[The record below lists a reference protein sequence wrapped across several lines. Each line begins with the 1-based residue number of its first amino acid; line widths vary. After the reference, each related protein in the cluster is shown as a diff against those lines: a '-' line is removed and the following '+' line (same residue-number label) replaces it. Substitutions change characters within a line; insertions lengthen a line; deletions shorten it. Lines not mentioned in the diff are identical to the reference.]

1 MKYIF
6 SFIGISV
13 AAWSS
18 AQEMLF
24 PIGHFPDVVIP
35 SSYKSAAIDT
45 LSLPFFDDFSIDKFK
60 GTSEKA
66 LWIDR
71 NVYVNNRFPVN
82 QPTAGVATFDG
93 LDATGYPYD
102 FSSKTTYGKADYL
115 TSAPI
120 DLNFPASDSI
130 YLSFF
135 AQAGAQL
142 TGYGPRAKDSL
153 LVEFKNVTTGEWERV
168 WRKPGKG
175 STNYDTEFEQ
185 FLIPILESKYLQ
197 KGFQFRFLNYSILS
211 GAIYMWHL
219 DYVKLDRNRTMHD
232 TLVPDVGFRYT
243 KTNVLSEYSIMPWE
257 MYQRQAPSS
266 ANYILSAE
274 VYNNASFSK
283 VGNSGSII
291 VKENGVL
298 LKTEDFGGAALF
310 SAHSSYTYNY
320 TLTSPLINPAWSP
333 QSLYP
338 TYEISYVLSTT
349 TTPEFSAEND
359 TLRFEQKFG
368 PYLAY
373 DDGSAEY
380 RYGINAN
387 GGKVAQEFTVD
398 QKDTITAVKMY
409 FYPFQENFS
418 TENFLLTVWSSLNPE
433 QIISRNF
440 SFDFPSYGTGQNNY
454 VDYKLDEPVEV
465 NGTFYVGYTQTNES
479 YMNLGFDYNATASS
493 KIFYNQGG
501 GFINSEYPG
510 VLMIRPVFGKGA
522 VGVSD
527 VTKEK
532 VSFLAYPNPAQ
543 NVIQVPVEISIANIS
558 LYDLKGSLLLQT
570 DKNQLQVSELP
581 QGTYLMIATE
591 DSGNTTTQK
600 IMIQR

>member
-6 SFIGISV
+6 SIISV
-13 AAWSS
+13 VITVWSS
-18 AQEMLF
+18 AQEVIY
-24 PIGHFPDVVIP
+24 PIGYLPNVVTP
-35 SSYKSAAIDT
+35 LLHKSAAIDT
-45 LSLPFFDDFSIDKFK
+45 LSLPFFDDFSIDKFI
-60 GTSEKA
+60 GTSDNA
-66 LWIDR
+66 LWVDR
-71 NVYVNNRFPVN
+71 NVYVNNTYPVN

-102 FSSKTTYGKADYL
+102 FSSPTTYGKADYL

-120 DLNFPASDSI
+120 DLSFPASDSI

-135 AQAGAQL
+135 AQAGVQFTEL
-142 TGYGPRAKDSL
+142 GPRGKDSL
-153 LVEFKNVTTGEWERV
+153 LVEFKNVTTGEWDRV

-175 STNYDTEFEQ
+175 FNTYDTGFEQ
-185 FLIPILESKYLQ
+185 FLIPVKESKYLQ
-197 KGFQFRFLNYSILS
+197 KGFQFRFLNYSMLS
-211 GAIYMWHL
+211 AAMLMWHI
-219 DYVKLDRNRTMHD
+219 DYIKLDRNRSFLD
-232 TLVPDVGFRYT
+232 TSVPDVGFRYT

-257 MYQRQAPSS
+257 MYKRQAPSS
-266 ANYILSAE
+266 ASYILSAE

-283 VGNSGSII
+283 VGNSGSIT
-291 VKENGVL
+291 VKEKGTL
-298 LKTEDFGGAALF
+298 LKTENFGGAALF
-310 SAHSSYTYNY
+310 SPYSSYTYNY

-349 TTPEFSAEND
+349 TTPEFSSEND
-359 TLRFEQKFG
+359 TLRFMQKFG

-373 DDGSAEY
+373 DDGTAEIG
-380 RYGINAN
+380 YGIREK
-387 GGKVAQEFTVD
+387 GGKVAQEFTID
-398 QKDTITAVKMY
+398 QKDTITAVKIY
-409 FYPFQENFS
+409 FNPFQENFS

-440 SFDFPSYGTGQNNY
+440 SFDFPSYGTGQNGY
-454 VDYKLDEPVEV
+454 VDYKLDEPIEV
-465 NGTFYVGYTQTNES
+465 NGTFYVGYTQTNEA
-479 YMNLGFDYNATASS
+479 YMNVGLDYNATASS

-522 VGVSD
+522 VGINN
-527 VTKEK
+527 VTKGKE
-532 VSFLAYPNPAQ
+532 SFSAFPNPAQ
-543 NVIQVPVEISIANIS
+543 DLIQVPLKISIANIS

-581 QGTYLMIATE
+581 QGAYLLIATE
-591 DSGNTTTQK
+591 DSGNITTQK